1 MHLGESSF
9 AEPRV
14 SHQHQDVSRRADG
27 AWRTPLVV
35 AVVVATAGAIGFTFG
50 AFATDAPD
58 PQSPASSG
66 WMQVAP
72 LAGAPPGPSAPD
84 PAALFQTFDQNQNNR
99 LEVSEARA
107 FYDWVEANIGYRW
120 DDENATPEDARPVG
134 DGRPGRDYQ
143 QTPQETLQ
151 ERLGDCEDQNGLELA
166 FYAYW
171 NVPAY
176 LAYVNA
182 RVNTTYDHVVAIVY
196 AGGTLEDFRSLLGS
210 APYYEAKG
218 RPGVGDGFYF
228 IVDNTYSDEFAQ
240 VSGGLAEGKF
250 AIHHTAS
257 YEDLFG
263 SAWTPV
269 GH

>member
-143 QTPQETLQ
+143 
-151 ERLGDCEDQNGLELA
+151 
-166 FYAYW
+166 
-171 NVPAY
+171 
-176 LAYVNA
+176 
-182 RVNTTYDHVVAIVY
+182 
-196 AGGTLEDFRSLLGS
+196 
-210 APYYEAKG
+210 
-218 RPGVGDGFYF
+218 
-228 IVDNTYSDEFAQ
+228 
-240 VSGGLAEGKF
+240 
-250 AIHHTAS
+250 
-257 YEDLFG
+257 
-263 SAWTPV
+263 
-269 GH
+269 